1 MTEAFE
7 TVLFERHG
15 AVAVL
20 KLNRPTDAN
29 GLSRKMAAELS
40 QIANLCDTDRSIRSV
55 LLTGVG
61 RFFCAGGDVKA
72 MASAS
77 NDVALEI
84 KQMADDLH
92 RAIST
97 FARMSAPLVIAVN
110 GVAAGAGLSI
120 AAIGDVVFAAETAT
134 FTAAYTAIGL
144 SPDGSSTFYLPR
156 VIGVR
161 RTQELFFLNRR
172 ITAAEAHDWG
182 LVTTVVADADV
193 FDTAMACAERLAI
206 GPVHAFGK
214 VKRLLLETFANGLE
228 TQMELEGRLITES
241 AASAHGQEGITS
253 FVEKR
258 RAHFA

>member
-1 MTEAFE
+1 MSTEFE
-7 TVLFERHG
+7 TLLFERTG
-15 AVAVL
+15 AVAII
-20 KLNRPTDAN
+20 KLNRPDGAN
-29 GLSRKMAAELS
+29 GLSRQMALELG
-40 QIANLCDTDRSIRSV
+40 QVANLCDTDPTIRAV

-72 MASAS
+72 MATAG
-77 NDVALEI
+77 DGVALEI

-120 AAIGDVVFAAETAT
+120 AAVGDVVFAAESAT

-144 SPDGSSTFYLPR
+144 SPDGSSTYFLPR
-156 VIGVR
+156 VIGLR

-172 ITAAEAHDWG
+172 LTAADALDWG
-182 LVTTVVADADV
+182 LVTAVVPDAEV
-193 FDTAMACAERLAI
+193 MATALACAERLAT

-214 VKRLLLETFANGLE
+214 VKRLLLETFGNGLE
-228 TQMELEGRLITES
+228 TQMELEGRLITDS
-241 AASAHGQEGITS
+241 ACSPHGQEGITS

-258 RAHFA
+258 SAHFA